1 MVIPII
7 KDMRKKAG
15 LTQMELAKKLG
26 VVQSAVATWESGE
39 GYPAASRLIEI
50 AAALNCTVDDLL
62 REPTNQAS

>member
-1 MVIPII
+1 MI

-15 LTQMELAKKLG
+15 ITQTELAKKLG
-26 VVQSAVATWESGE
+26 IAQSAVSAWESGE
-39 GYPAASRLIEI
+39 KSPRTAKLMEI